1 MENIPAV
8 QNTNLVRTAEFLS
21 ITFKESDGSIE
32 TIGMSSAYE
41 DEVING
47 QLFEAIGPF
56 LALESTQRDLRAT
69 SFNVSFSL
77 SGIDPQSIYVS
88 LSNDLRGAEVK
99 IYRGFYNEDGTL
111 NRNTSPPSLRFTGIV
126 TSYNIEEVR
135 EDKDDTF
142 TIAFNCSSIK
152 ETLENQVVGRRTNDT
167 SWRNV
172 NPLDSSMRNVS
183 ALESTNFDFGKG
195 YQS

>member
-8 QNTNLVRTAEFLS
+8 QNTNLVRTAEFIS
-21 ITFKESDGSIE
+21 ITYRDNQGVTE
-32 TIGMSSAYE
+32 TIGMTSAYE
-41 DEVING
+41 DEVIDG
-47 QLFEAIGPF
+47 ETYFAVGPF
-56 LALESTQRDLRAT
+56 LALDSTQRDLRVT

-88 LSNDLRGAEVK
+88 LTNDLRGAQVK

-111 NRNTSPPSLRFTGIV
+111 DRTVTPPSLRFTGIV
-126 TSYNIEEVR
+126 TSYNLEEVR
-135 EDKDDTF
+135 ENKDNTF
-142 TIAFNCSSIK
+142 VIAFNCSSIK

-167 SWRNV
+167 SWRSV
-172 NPLDSSMRNVS
+172 YPLDSAMRNVS

-195 YQS
+195 YQA